1 MKQLIILITLIMLL
15 TVAKTKSAEIIPV
28 WNRTI
33 EGKVQDMEFLKGQN
47 EVLMLV
53 GEGAGGQIQRR
64 NPENGELIHTYS
76 QFMSSFTKLAL
87 TPDSLMFVQINGIDG
102 SLRVIDDNY
111 SITSTFSLSEN
122 QEDSLIVYFTTIV
135 IDPSRPNAYVTTYGW
150 NKNTNQYAPRGKVIA
165 YNYETG
171 EHIKDLTEYGEDEY
185 TAIEVS
191 HDGKYLATLNDNKAY
206 LKVWDLESMELIIN
220 EPLFDENSDDW
231 CEAQDI
237 YFSKINPDLIYY
249 SGLFT
254 KKVHPKDIYPPSIYT
269 FKIQSKTKELLLP
282 NEIYGGFDMI
292 FFDFES
298 KILSSGGLA
307 VSVLDLKTKKLEF
320 YGVPPENVYSNNIV
334 YNEREKYFLGIG
346 YKGISKFIYDSQS
359 NVEAN
364 YEDEIVISPNPT
376 GSFVN
381 INLNCS
387 EPQIN
392 YQINDISGLLI
403 FQSTIQN
410 SANIQIDFTPYPSGV
425 YFITFNCNQVPKSY
439 KIIKEG

>member
-1 MKQLIILITLIMLL
+1 MLL
-15 TVAKTKSAEIIPV
+15 TLAKTKSAEIIPV
-28 WNRTI
+28 WNRTATNGKIFDI
-33 EGKVQDMEFLKGQN
+33 EFMPSGEEFILSSST
-47 EVLMLV
+47 
-53 GEGAGGQIQRR
+53 GEIQIRSSLD
-64 NPENGELIHTYS
+64 GELIREHIDTTNL
-76 QFMSSFTKLAL
+76 FMNGYFEF
-87 TPDSLMFVQINGIDG
+87 TPDSN
-102 SLRVIDDNY
+102 R
-111 SITSTFSLSEN
+111 
-122 QEDSLIVYFTTIV
+122 IV
-135 IDPSRPNAYVTTYGW
+135 IARSGLLQIVDLETFERLNYFAFGKDSVIKGFGDVVLDPIRPYAYVTLNGHSRETGIVDLRC
-150 NKNTNQYAPRGKVIA
+150 KIQV
-165 YNYETG
+165 YNYETM
-171 EHIKDLTEYGEDEY
+171 ELVKDLTPYGEYEY

-206 LKVWDLESMELIIN
+206 LKIWDLETMEQIIN

>member
-1 MKQLIILITLIMLL
+1 MKQLIIFITLIMLL
-15 TVAKTKSAEIIPV
+15 AVAKTKSAEIIPV

-53 GEGAGGQIQRR
+53 GEGSDGQIQRR
-64 NPENGELIHTYS
+64 NPENGELIHTYP

-206 LKVWDLESMELIIN
+206 LKVWDMESMELIIN
-220 EPLFDENSDDW
+220 EPLFDENSKTR
-231 CEAQDI
+231 CESEDI
-237 YFSKINPDLIYY
+237 YFSKIDDNVIYI
-249 SGLFT
+249 SGNFT
-254 KKVHPKDIYPPSIYT
+254 KRINSKDMGDGT
-269 FKIQSKTKELLLP
+269 FKFYINDKTRELLLP
-282 NEIYGGFDMI
+282 DAIYASGNLIFLNNETIILNSTNQRIGILNLLNDSLELYG
-292 FFDFES
+292 
-298 KILSSGGLA
+298 
-307 VSVLDLKTKKLEF
+307 
-320 YGVPPENVYSNNIV
+320 YPPKNVYSETII
-334 YNEREKYFLGIG
+334 YNESMNYFIG
-346 YKGISKFIYDSQS
+346 AGGNELSKFLYDRETSINS
-359 NVEAN
+359 E
-364 YEDEIVISPNPT
+364 YDEEVVISPNPT
-376 GSFVN
+376 SSFVN
-381 INLNCS
+381 LEINCV
-387 EPQIN
+387 EPFAS
-392 YQINDISGLLI
+392 YQINDINGLLI
-403 FQSTIQN
+403 YQSTIQ
-410 SANIQIDFTPYPSGV
+410 SSFGGLQIDFTAYPIGV
-425 YFITFNCNQVPKSY
+425 YLLTINCNNQQKTY
-439 KIIKEG
+439 KIIKER

>member
-1 MKQLIILITLIMLL
+1 MRQLIIFITLIMLL
-15 TVAKTKSAEIIPV
+15 TLAKTKSAEIIPV
-28 WNRTI
+28 WNRTATNGKIFDI
-33 EGKVQDMEFLKGQN
+33 EFMPSGEEFILTSST
-47 EVLMLV
+47 
-53 GEGAGGQIQRR
+53 GEIQIRSSSD
-64 NPENGELIHTYS
+64 GELIREHIDTTNL
-76 QFMSSFTKLAL
+76 FMNGYFEF
-87 TPDSLMFVQINGIDG
+87 TPDSN
-102 SLRVIDDNY
+102 R
-111 SITSTFSLSEN
+111 
-122 QEDSLIVYFTTIV
+122 IV
-135 IDPSRPNAYVTTYGW
+135 IARSGLLQIVDLETFERLNYFAFGKDSVIKGFGDVVLDPIRPYAYVTLNGHSRETGIVDLRC
-150 NKNTNQYAPRGKVIA
+150 KIQV
-165 YNYETG
+165 YNYETM
-171 EHIKDLTEYGEDEY
+171 ELVKDLTPYGEYEY

-206 LKVWDLESMELIIN
+206 LKIWDLETMEQIIN

-334 YNEREKYFLGIG
+334 YNEREKYFLGVG
-346 YKGISKFIYDSQS
+346 NKGISKFLYDSQS
-359 NVEAN
+359 KVEDN
-364 YEDEIVISPNPT
+364 YEEEIRISPNPT
-376 GSFVN
+376 NGFVN
-381 INLNCS
+381 ISSNCS
-387 EPQIN
+387 ESFIDYN
-392 YQINDISGLLI
+392 ISNTNGILLI
-403 FQSTIQN
+403 QSTIENNVNNLQF
-410 SANIQIDFTPYPSGV
+410 DFSQYPSGV
-425 YFITFNCNQVPKSY
+425 YFITINCNNQQQTY

>member
-1 MKQLIILITLIMLL
+1 MKQLIIFITLFAVL
-15 TVAKTKSAEIIPV
+15 TAANTKSAEIIPV
-28 WNRTI
+28 WDKTATNGKIFDI
-33 EGKVQDMEFLKGQN
+33 EFMPSGEEFILSSST
-47 EVLMLV
+47 
-53 GEGAGGQIQRR
+53 GEIQIRSSLD
-64 NPENGELIHTYS
+64 GELIREHIDTTNL
-76 QFMSSFTKLAL
+76 FMNGYFEF
-87 TPDSLMFVQINGIDG
+87 TPDSN
-102 SLRVIDDNY
+102 R
-111 SITSTFSLSEN
+111 
-122 QEDSLIVYFTTIV
+122 IV
-135 IDPSRPNAYVTTYGW
+135 IARSGLLQIVDLETFERLNYFAFGKDSVIKGFGDVVLDPIRPYAYVTLNGHSRETGIVDLRC
-150 NKNTNQYAPRGKVIA
+150 KIQV
-165 YNYETG
+165 YNYETM
-171 EHIKDLTEYGEDEY
+171 ELVKDLTPYGEYEY

-206 LKVWDLESMELIIN
+206 LKIWDLETMEQIIN

-334 YNEREKYFLGIG
+334 YNEREKYFLGVG
-346 YKGISKFIYDSQS
+346 DKGISKFLYDSQS
-359 NVEAN
+359 KVEAN
-364 YEDEIVISPNPT
+364 YEEEIRISPNPT
-376 GSFVN
+376 NGFVN
-381 INLNCS
+381 ISSNCS
-387 EPQIN
+387 ESFIDYN
-392 YQINDISGLLI
+392 ISNTNGILLI
-403 FQSTIQN
+403 QSTIEKNVNNLQF
-410 SANIQIDFTPYPSGV
+410 DFSPYPSGV
-425 YFITFNCNQVPKSY
+425 YFLTINCNNQQQTY

>member
-1 MKQLIILITLIMLL
+1 MPSGEEFILTSS
-15 TVAKTKSAEIIPV
+15 TGEI
-28 WNRTI
+28 
-33 EGKVQDMEFLKGQN
+33 
-47 EVLMLV
+47 
-53 GEGAGGQIQRR
+53 QIRSSSD
-64 NPENGELIHTYS
+64 GELIREHIDTTNL
-76 QFMSSFTKLAL
+76 FMNGYFEF
-87 TPDSLMFVQINGIDG
+87 TPDSN
-102 SLRVIDDNY
+102 R
-111 SITSTFSLSEN
+111 
-122 QEDSLIVYFTTIV
+122 IV
-135 IDPSRPNAYVTTYGW
+135 IARSGLLQIVDLETFERLNYFAFGKDSVIKGFGDVVLDPIRPYAYVTLNGHSRETGIVDLRC
-150 NKNTNQYAPRGKVIA
+150 KIQV
-165 YNYETG
+165 YNYETM
-171 EHIKDLTEYGEDEY
+171 ELVKDLTPYGEYEY

-206 LKVWDLESMELIIN
+206 LKIWDLETMEQIIN

-334 YNEREKYFLGIG
+334 YNEREKYFLGVG
-346 YKGISKFIYDSQS
+346 DKGISKFLYDSQS
-359 NVEAN
+359 KVEAN
-364 YEDEIVISPNPT
+364 YEEEIRISPNPT
-376 GSFVN
+376 NGFVN
-381 INLNCS
+381 ISSNCS
-387 EPQIN
+387 ESFIDYNISNIN
-392 YQINDISGLLI
+392 GILLI
-403 FQSTIQN
+403 QSTIENNVNNLQF
-410 SANIQIDFTPYPSGV
+410 DFSPYPSGV
-425 YFITFNCNQVPKSY
+425 YFLTINCNNQQQTY

>member
-1 MKQLIILITLIMLL
+1 MRQLIIFITLFAVL
-15 TVAKTKSAEIIPV
+15 TAANTKSAEIIPV
-28 WNRTI
+28 WDKTATNGKIFDI
-33 EGKVQDMEFLKGQN
+33 EFMPSGEEFILSSST
-47 EVLMLV
+47 
-53 GEGAGGQIQRR
+53 GEIQIRSSLD
-64 NPENGELIHTYS
+64 GELIREHIDTTNL
-76 QFMSSFTKLAL
+76 FMNGYFEF
-87 TPDSLMFVQINGIDG
+87 TPDSN
-102 SLRVIDDNY
+102 R
-111 SITSTFSLSEN
+111 
-122 QEDSLIVYFTTIV
+122 IV
-135 IDPSRPNAYVTTYGW
+135 IARSGLLQIVDLETFERLNYFAFGKDSVIKGFGDVVLDPIRPYAYVTTYGW
-150 NKNTNQYAPRGKVIA
+150 NKNTNNYAPRGKVIA

-171 EHIKDLTEYGEDEY
+171 EHIRDLTPYGEYEY

-206 LKVWDLESMELIIN
+206 LKIWDLETMEQIIN

>member
-1 MKQLIILITLIMLL
+1 MNKYKKEKTFIINKLEDNPMKQLIIFITLIMLL

-334 YNEREKYFLGIG
+334 YNEREKYFLG
-346 YKGISKFIYDSQS
+346 
-359 NVEAN
+359 
-364 YEDEIVISPNPT
+364 
-376 GSFVN
+376 
-381 INLNCS
+381 
-387 EPQIN
+387 
-392 YQINDISGLLI
+392 
-403 FQSTIQN
+403 
-410 SANIQIDFTPYPSGV
+410 
-425 YFITFNCNQVPKSY
+425 
-439 KIIKEG
+439 